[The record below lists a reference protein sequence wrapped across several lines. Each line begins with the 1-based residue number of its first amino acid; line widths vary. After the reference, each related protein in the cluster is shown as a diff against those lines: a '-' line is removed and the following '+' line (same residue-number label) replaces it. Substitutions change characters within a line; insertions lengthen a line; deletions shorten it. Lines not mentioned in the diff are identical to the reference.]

1 MKKSILMLRN
11 PIVVFGDLKN
21 IAVPKNLRPLE
32 KEVSDFCKNNRSL
45 PVSEQK
51 KLFDEKYGHIVK
63 TLENDIMYKMLCSID
78 SKVLFFVILTVLSLI
93 GTLITVLTQ

>member
-1 MKKSILMLRN
+1 MKEYSYAEKSYSSIWG
-11 PIVVFGDLKN
+11 FKKYCSSEEFETLK
-21 IAVPKNLRPLE
+21 